1 MTTAVTPTTSSSTS
15 GPTTVSGLSS
25 GIQWGDIVD
34 ATIRAQEARD
44 LTPITNDIET
54 RARQKTAWTQLQ
66 ALTQTLN
73 DAARLIRRAG
83 FGGYTANVPTSPTSG
98 RALLTASPT
107 LNAVAGT
114 YRVAVAQLADTAK
127 LAGNSVANT
136 ASALGVSGTFT
147 LNGTTVSVVTTD
159 TLLDLQQKLNDANT
173 GATPTGVTATVVSDG
188 GTAGR
193 LVLTANA
200 SGSTG
205 ITLTDGTG
213 GIAREIGFI
222 DSRTKPISS
231 ATQAAAIALGLSVS
245 PSPATIRVGNRLITA
260 DLAVDSIASIAAKIN
275 AAGGSASVESEQYGD
290 QTRFRLV
297 TDGNVSAVVGDA
309 GSQAVIDA
317 LGFAAGQSGTVKQT
331 VSTGAYTDS
340 GSAIATDTTAL
351 AGLKLDGA
359 STALAVGDAINIRGF
374 RGDGTAVT
382 VGLVVGSSDTMQTL
396 LNKINDVTTGFGSG
410 VRPAVASLGADGRIR
425 MADSVGGA
433 SRLSMTLA
441 ITHADGSAGSLGA
454 TTITTSGRSRELQQ
468 GKDAILR
475 VDGRELT
482 RNSNNITDAI
492 SGVTLSLTSA
502 EPNTTIDVAISRDVD
517 GSLGAVQKF
526 ADAYNAIRAFSDGQR
541 TPGSALYGNT
551 SLRGIVDSFT
561 AALRTSVSTNTTYSK
576 LALTGVSLD
585 RNGILVV
592 DKDVLKTAIAAKPLE
607 VEALFSFSGIGG
619 AFVAAT
625 DVVTRY
631 GTGTIST
638 QTQSIASATTRLK
651 ARQVNAQRRL
661 DEKRASLVA
670 QFTKMETAI
679 ATLNQR
685 GTVITSSIKALQG
698 SG

>member
-1 MTTAVTPTTSSSTS
+1 MTTPVTPTTSSSTS
-15 GPTTVSGLSS
+15 GPTTVSGLGS

-44 LTPITNDIET
+44 LTPITNDIEA

-73 DAARLIRRAG
+73 DTARLIRRAG
-83 FGGYTANVPTSPTSG
+83 FGGYTANVPTSATSG
-98 RALLTASPT
+98 RALLTASAT

-114 YRVAVAQLADTAK
+114 YRVEVAQLADTAK
-127 LAGNSVANT
+127 LAGNNVANT
-136 ASALGVSGTFT
+136 GAALGVSGNFT
-147 LNGTTVSVVTTD
+147 LNGATISVVTTD

-200 SGSTG
+200 SGSSG
-205 ITLTDGTG
+205 ITLRDGTG
-213 GIAREIGFI
+213 GIAREVGFI

-231 ATQAAAIALGLSVS
+231 ATQAAAIALGLSIS

-275 AAGGSASVESEQYGD
+275 AAGGSASVEPEQYGN

-331 VSTGAYTDS
+331 VSTGVYTDS
-340 GSAIATDTTAL
+340 SDAVVTTMTAL

-359 STALAVGDAINIRGF
+359 TTALAVGDAINIRGF

-382 VGLVVGSSDTMQTL
+382 VGLVVGSSDTMQSL
-396 LNKINDVTTGFGSG
+396 LDKINDATTGFASG
-410 VRPAVASLGADGRIR
+410 ARPASASLGADGRVR

-433 SRLSMTLA
+433 SRLTMSLA
-441 ITHADGSAGSLGA
+441 ITHADGTSGSLGA
-454 TTITTSGRSRELQQ
+454 TSITTAGRARELQQ

-482 RNSNNITDAI
+482 RSSNNITDAI
-492 SGVTLSLTSA
+492 GGVTLALTTA
-502 EPNTTIDVAISRDVD
+502 EPGTSIDVAINRDID
-517 GSLGAVQKF
+517 GSLTAVQKF
-526 ADAYNAIRAFSDGQR
+526 ADAYNAIRAFSDTQR

-561 AALRTSVSTNTTYSK
+561 SALRTSVSANVTYSK
-576 LALTGVSLD
+576 LALTGVTLD
-585 RNGILVV
+585 RNGLLVV
-592 DKDVLKTAIAAKPLE
+592 DKDALKTAIAAKPLE
-607 VEALFSFSGIGG
+607 VEALFGFSGIGG
-619 AFVAAT
+619 AFVIAT
-625 DVVTRY
+625 DAVTQY

-685 GTVITSSIKALQG
+685 GSVITSSIKALQS

>member
-1 MTTAVTPTTSSSTS
+1 MTTPVTPTTASSTS

-54 RARQKTAWTQLQ
+54 RARQKIAWTQLQ

-73 DAARLIRRAG
+73 DTARLIRRTG
-83 FGGYTANVPTSPTSG
+83 FGGYTANVPVSPTSG
-98 RALLTASPT
+98 RTLLTASPT

-114 YRVAVAQLADTAK
+114 YRVEVAQLADTAK

-136 ASALGVSGTFT
+136 GAALGVSGNFT
-147 LNGTTVSVVTTD
+147 LNGATINVVTTD

-173 GATPTGVTATVVSDG
+173 GATPTGVTASVVSDG

-213 GIAREIGFI
+213 GLAREVGLI

-231 ATQAAAIALGLSVS
+231 ATQAAAVALGLSIS

-290 QTRFRLV
+290 QTRVRLV
-297 TDGNVSAVVGDA
+297 TDGNVSAVVGDP

-317 LGFAAGQSGTVKQT
+317 LGFAAGQSGLVKQT
-331 VSTGAYTDS
+331 VATGAYTDS
-340 GSAIATDTTAL
+340 SNAIATTATAL

-359 STALAVGDAINIRGF
+359 SAALALGDDINIRGF

-382 VGLVVGSSDTMQTL
+382 VGLVVGSYDTMQTL
-396 LNKINDVTTGFGSG
+396 LDKINDATAGFGSG
-410 VRPAVASLGADGRIR
+410 VRPAAASLDADGRIR

-433 SRLSMTLA
+433 SRLSMSLA
-441 ITHADGSAGSLGA
+441 ITHADGSTGVLG
-454 TTITTSGRSRELQQ
+454 TTSITTAGRSRELQQ
-468 GKDAILR
+468 GKDAIVR

-482 RNSNNITDAI
+482 RSSNNITDAI
-492 SGVTLSLTSA
+492 GGVTLSLTTA
-502 EPNTTIDVAISRDVD
+502 EPGTTIDVAINRDID
-517 GSLGAVQKF
+517 GSLSAVQKF
-526 ADAYNAIRAFSDGQR
+526 ADAYNAIRSFSDGQR
-541 TPGSALYGNT
+541 APGSALYGNT
-551 SLRGIVDSFT
+551 SLRGIADSFT
-561 AALRTSVSTNTTYSK
+561 AALRTSVATNLTYSK

-585 RNGILVV
+585 RNGLLVV
-592 DKDVLKTAIAAKPLE
+592 DKDALKTAIAAKPAE
-607 VEALFSFSGIGG
+607 VEALFGFSGIGG
-619 AFVAAT
+619 AFVVAT
-625 DVVTRY
+625 DAVTQY

-638 QTQSIASATTRLK
+638 QTQSIDSATTRLK
-651 ARQVNAQRRL
+651 ARQLNAQRRL

-679 ATLNQR
+679 ETLNQQ
-685 GTVITSSIKALQG
+685 GSVLTSSIRALQG

>member
-1 MTTAVTPTTSSSTS
+1 MTTPVTPTTSSSTS
-15 GPTTVSGLSS
+15 GPTTISGLGS

-54 RARQKTAWTQLQ
+54 RARQKIAWTQLQ

-73 DAARLIRRAG
+73 DTARLVRRAG
-83 FGGYTANVPTSPTSG
+83 FGGYTANVPASPTSG
-98 RALLTASPT
+98 RALLTASAT

-114 YRVAVAQLADTAK
+114 YRVEVAQLADTAK

-136 ASALGVSGTFT
+136 GTALGVSGNFT
-147 LNGTTVSVVTTD
+147 LNGATISVVTTD

-173 GATPTGVTATVVSDG
+173 GTTPTGVTATVISDG

-200 SGSTG
+200 SGSSG
-205 ITLTDGTG
+205 ITLRDGTG
-213 GIAREIGFI
+213 GIAREVGLV

-231 ATQAAAIALGLSVS
+231 ATQAAAVALGMSIS

-275 AAGGSASVESEQYGD
+275 AAGGSASVEPEQYGD

-297 TDGNVSAVVGDA
+297 TDGNVTAVAGDA

-331 VSTGAYTDS
+331 VATGAYTDS
-340 GSAIATDTTAL
+340 SDAVVTTSTAL

-359 STALAVGDAINIRGF
+359 TTALAVGDAINIRGF

-382 VGLVVGSSDTMQTL
+382 IGLVVGSSDTMQTL
-396 LNKINDVTTGFGSG
+396 LDKVNDVTTGFGSG
-410 VRPAVASLGADGRIR
+410 ARPASASLGADGRIR
-425 MADSVGGA
+425 MADSVGGQ
-433 SRLSMTLA
+433 SRLSMSLA
-441 ITHADGSAGSLGA
+441 ITHADGTSGSLGA
-454 TTITTSGRSRELQQ
+454 TSITTVGRARELQQ

-482 RNSNNITDAI
+482 RSSNNITDAI
-492 SGVTLSLTSA
+492 GGVTLALTSA
-502 EPNTTIDVAISRDVD
+502 EPGTSIDVAVNRDID
-517 GSLGAVQKF
+517 GSLTAVQKF
-526 ADAYNAIRAFSDGQR
+526 ADAYNAIRAFSDAQR
-541 TPGSALYGNT
+541 TSGSALSANT

-561 AALRTSVSTNTTYSK
+561 SALRTSVSANVAYPK
-576 LALTGVSLD
+576 LALTGITLD
-585 RNGILVV
+585 RNGLLIV
-592 DKDVLKTAIAAKPLE
+592 DKDALKTAIAAKPSE
-607 VEALFSFSGIGG
+607 VEALFGFSGIGG
-619 AFVAAT
+619 AFVIAT
-625 DVVTRY
+625 DAVTQY

-651 ARQVNAQRRL
+651 TRQLNAQRRL

-685 GTVITSSIKALQG
+685 GTVITGSIKALQS